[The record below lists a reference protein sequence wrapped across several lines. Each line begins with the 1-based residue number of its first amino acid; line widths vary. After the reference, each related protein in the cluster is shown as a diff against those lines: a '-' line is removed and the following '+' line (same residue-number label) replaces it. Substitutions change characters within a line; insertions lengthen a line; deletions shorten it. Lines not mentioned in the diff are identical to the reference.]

1 MASYVSSKI
10 QDKFDSLSINLK
22 NRILEKNVRLETI
35 YDLMNVLEEIVAEDE
50 RR

>member
-10 QDKFDSLSINLK
+10 QDKFDTLSINLR
-22 NRILEKNVRLETI
+22 NRILEKNVRLETV

-50 RR
+50 RG